1 MSKPNKRKNAKTVYK
16 KMMKKPAHSIISNQD
31 KLEKLEAKENVAI
44 PWHPTIIPPSQK
56 YLETMK
62 YIKEKKFFI
71 DAASGFK
78 VYWNMIKEFHVTNK
92 DTPVLL
98 CEIIYKDKEGNIQ
111 PPKKKVYHIVRFNKS
126 EIVGL
131 NSKNVNIWMLKTVKM
146 DLK

>member
-16 KMMKKPAHSIISNQD
+16 KMMKKPAQTIISNQD
-31 KLEKLEAKENVAI
+31 QIEKSEKAKNIKV
-44 PWHPTIIPPSQK
+44 PWHPIVVPPTQK

-78 VYWNMIKEFHVTNK
+78 VYWNTIKEFHVTDK

-98 CEIIYKDKEGNIQ
+98 CEIVYKDKEGNTQ
-111 PPKKKVYHIVRFNKS
+111 PKKKVYHIVRYNPI

-131 NSKNVNIWMLKTVKM
+131 NSKNINIWMLKTVKI